1 MLFESHVGLA
11 ADAIG
16 KGNLDD
22 SLEHLDAAVAL
33 RPDVGRVKTIQ
44 AALQALVAP
53 GTLNIAIARWS
64 LVTALGSYAQELL
77 DAQNPCAAAEQ
88 LQAAVAL
95 APVESSA
102 KLLAETQAACE
113 KAQRDANVRRQ
124 LAGLAGRLLYSTQE
138 GDAYRIYRVPATLG
152 ADSALLIDDGSQ
164 PARQWHSNVVAFHS
178 TQADSPGIALF
189 DPSAGQ
195 SPTKR
200 SLQLTTSAGDAHDAP
215 PSWSDNDRS
224 LVYGNTAPD
233 GRTRIFRTE
242 VTSMAN
248 AVDLGLGRDPTWSP
262 KQDRIV
268 FNGTN
273 EQGGEPGLWLM
284 NGDGSDRQRLTD
296 NGNDIRPVWTP
307 DGLSV
312 VFMSSR
318 DGDWEVYRLNLLT
331 ATLSRLTT
339 NSAQD
344 GLPTVS
350 PDGKWV
356 AFASDRGGYW
366 RIWVT
371 PLDGGD
377 AQPLITI
384 DGVLTNWLEHAIQW
398 IP

>member
-1 MLFESHVGLA
+1 M
-11 ADAIG
+11 
-16 KGNLDD
+16 
-22 SLEHLDAAVAL
+22 
-33 RPDVGRVKTIQ
+33 T
-44 AALQALVAP
+44 
-53 GTLNIAIARWS
+53 
-64 LVTALGSYAQELL
+64 
-77 DAQNPCAAAEQ
+77 
-88 LQAAVAL
+88 L

-102 KLLAETQAACE
+102 KLLAETQATCE
-113 KAQRDANVRRQ
+113 KARRDADVRRQ

-138 GDAYRIYRVPATLG
+138 GDAYRIYRAPATLG
-152 ADSALLIDDGSQ
+152 AESALLIDDGSQ

-178 TQADSPGIALF
+178 TEADSPGIALF

-242 VTSMAN
+242 VTSTAN
-248 AVDLGLGRDPTWSP
+248 AVDLGLGRDPGLEPTARPASSL
-262 KQDRIV
+262 
-268 FNGTN
+268 TASN

-318 DGDWEVYRLNLLT
+318 DGNWEVYRLNLLT

-371 PLDGGD
+371 PLDGGE

>member
-1 MLFESHVGLA
+1 M
-11 ADAIG
+11 
-16 KGNLDD
+16 
-22 SLEHLDAAVAL
+22 
-33 RPDVGRVKTIQ
+33 
-44 AALQALVAP
+44 
-53 GTLNIAIARWS
+53 
-64 LVTALGSYAQELL
+64 
-77 DAQNPCAAAEQ
+77 
-88 LQAAVAL
+88 
-95 APVESSA
+95 
-102 KLLAETQAACE
+102 LAETQAACE

-178 TQADSPGIALF
+178 TQVDSPGIALF

-215 PSWSDNDRS
+215 PSWSENDRS

-242 VTSMAN
+242 VASMAN

-312 VFMSSR
+312 VFMSSC

-331 ATLSRLTT
+331 ATLSWLTT

-356 AFASDRGGYW
+356 AFASDRGGYR

-377 AQPLITI
+377 AQPLI
-384 DGVLTNWLEHAIQW
+384 L
-398 IP
+398 